1 MDPGGR
7 MNGFNRLVTLMS
19 QACGIF
25 AAALTAAAVV
35 IVCQMVF
42 IRYVLNE
49 NTIWQTDFV
58 TYSLIAATFI
68 GAPFVL
74 LTKGHVNVD
83 VVPIYA
89 SERARYW
96 LAIFAIAIS
105 LGFCLLMTVLTF
117 QFWLEAYEGSWVSDT
132 MWRARLW
139 IPYGAMPVGL
149 GILTLQYV
157 ADLLNLLTGREP
169 PFGIEVKERSVD
181 VSLSDSGTEVNI
193 PGAGI

>member
-1 MDPGGR
+1 
-7 MNGFNRLVTLMS
+7 MNTLNRLVTLIS

-25 AAALTAAAVV
+25 AAALTAVAVI

-68 GAPFVL
+68 GAPYVL

-83 VVPIYA
+83 VLPIYA
-89 SERARYW
+89 GERARYW
-96 LAIFAIAIS
+96 LAICAIAIS

-117 QFWLEAYEGSWVSDT
+117 QFWYEAYEGRWVSDT

-157 ADLLNLLTGREP
+157 VDLLNLLTGREP
-169 PFGIEVKERSVD
+169 PFGIEVKERAVD
-181 VSLSDSGTEVNI
+181 VSLSDSGAEVNI

>member
-1 MDPGGR
+1 
-7 MNGFNRLVTLMS
+7 MNIFNRLITLIS
-19 QACGIF
+19 RACGIF

-68 GAPFVL
+68 GAPYVL

-83 VVPIYA
+83 VVPIYVG
-89 SERARYW
+89 ERARYW
-96 LAIFAIAIS
+96 LAICAMIVS
-105 LGFCLLMTVLTF
+105 LGFCLLMTVLTC
-117 QFWLEAYEGSWVSDT
+117 QFWYEAYEGGWVSDT

-139 IPYGAMPVGL
+139 IPYAAMPVGL
-149 GILTLQYV
+149 ALLSLQYIAEMMKLV
-157 ADLLNLLTGREP
+157 SGREL
-169 PFGIEVKERSVD
+169 PFGLPPKEK
-181 VSLSDSGTEVNI
+181 
-193 PGAGI
+193 A